1 MSTIFNKTALNKI
14 KKADLIEMFLKQ
26 QARKINDDMCDDQQ
40 IIKNL
45 EKEKRLLIHNAL
57 KENNKLKEE
66 KGMAEIAHRHLFD
79 EMTKDLMKLKEA
91 NDEPENTQYWKDSH
105 ELLRDE
111 NEKLKDMVE
120 QYSQDADRATEAESD
135 NEKLKD
141 RVKIMEKCKKLW
153 YDKCQ
158 EDPDD
163 DPDFT
168 GIKWSICLEGGLNYW
183 MKEAI
188 HQTEENQNLLD
199 DIELHPDYEDTIQST
214 IETAL
219 TEPAS

>member
-79 EMTKDLMKLKEA
+79 EMTKDLMKLQEELGASHQANMEA
-91 NDEPENTQYWKDSH
+91 TVKGNETLVERVDELMK
-105 ELLRDE
+105 E
-111 NEKLKDMVE
+111 NEKLKKE
-120 QYSQDADRATEAESD
+120 
-135 NEKLKD
+135 NEKL
-141 RVKIMEKCKKLW
+141 RLPKLR
-153 YDKCQ
+153 
-158 EDPDD
+158 
-163 DPDFT
+163 
-168 GIKWSICLEGGLNYW
+168 
-183 MKEAI
+183 
-188 HQTEENQNLLD
+188 
-199 DIELHPDYEDTIQST
+199 
-214 IETAL
+214 
-219 TEPAS
+219 